1 MNSIATKIGLLIVTC
16 ILVTIGFMY
25 ALTDFLYE
33 RLYVADT
40 EVALIEIG
48 TKLQSRYI
56 DGPVTDEY
64 VADVEA
70 YNVYSN
76 YNIFAVRNPKEL
88 SACVPFDIDYDTLIG
103 PEQRKLLIEGKHFTE
118 IGYVER
124 FDRDLI
130 TVVMPLVDDKRLEGI
145 LYMYYPLAKITEFA
159 TGDFFY
165 LAISAVVFTGLIAL
179 LCLIILRQILKPMR
193 ALLDAVHQMSA
204 GKYDTRV
211 TVRSG
216 DEVGQL
222 SQAFNEMAT
231 SIQQQDDAQKTFLA
245 TVSHELRT
253 PISYVKGY
261 SDLLQKGYVPKE
273 QQQEMLQLIA
283 REATRMEQLT
293 TAIMQ
298 LVRRE
303 QQPLSLGV
311 VIVGEL
317 LREVAQ
323 LLHLKLEQKQ
333 LYIVWLL
340 DETLLIHAD
349 ESRVKQLL
357 INVIEN
363 AILYSEPKKPITIVA
378 DVDGKFA
385 HIQIRDEG
393 IGIPAEDLPHVT
405 ERFYRVNKAR
415 TRSDGGSGL
424 GLAIVAQFIEEHKG
438 TLSFESTPYYGTTV
452 HIRLPLHEAFEQH
465 DV

>member
-48 TKLQSRYI
+48 TKLQNRYI

-76 YNIFAVRNPKEL
+76 YHIFAVRNPKEL

-165 LAISAVVFTGLIAL
+165 LVIGAVVFTGLIAL

-193 ALLDAVHQMSA
+193 ALLDAVHHMSA
-204 GKYDTRV
+204 GQYDTRV

-298 LVRRE
+298 IVRRE

-415 TRSDGGSGL
+415 SRSDGGSGL

-438 TLSFESTPYYGTTV
+438 TLSFESTLYYGTTV
-452 HIRLPLHEAFEQH
+452 HIRLPLHEAFDQP
-465 DV
+465 D